1 MPSEPKSENGQR
13 HSGSAEKKRLGFR
26 RLTAWWNDPFRSRA
40 SWTDMAIV
48 FLTFGIVLMAYLQIR
63 VMQESGKQTD
73 KLIKAANINA
83 YSAKKSAEAAM
94 SFAATASEINNGI
107 SHAVDKLNLQAKS
120 MEKSAGAAVQTAQST
135 KNQLEKGERP
145 WVGVSGQLQ
154 VIGPI
159 HADASKVNFYYN
171 LTNVGKSVAL
181 GVSSAIWVD
190 GGIPGFN
197 LMHSDHCERMASA
210 TRQSIAL
217 WRQWLKHGGPQ
228 PGGVTPKTG
237 TTIFPGGIEYSLM
250 PPQEGAPN
258 RPEENVYAL
267 VCTVYYD
274 QFDNVHLTQDMFCF
288 TSQSQKLKDEG
299 EMLCKEGN
307 YAY

>member
-1 MPSEPKSENGQR
+1 
-13 HSGSAEKKRLGFR
+13 
-26 RLTAWWNDPFRSRA
+26 
-40 SWTDMAIV
+40 MAIV
-48 FLTFGIVLMAYLQIR
+48 FLTFGIVLMAYMQWL
-63 VMQESGKQTD
+63 VMQESGRQTD
-73 KLIKAANINA
+73 KLISAANINA
-83 YSAKKSAEAAM
+83 CAAKKNAKAAE
-94 SFAATASEINNGI
+94 SFASTASEINKGI
-107 SHAVDKLNLQAKS
+107 SRAVDKLSLQAKS

-145 WVGVSGQLQ
+145 WVGVNGQLK
-154 VIGPI
+154 VLGSI
-159 HADASKVNFYYN
+159 HADASKVNFYYS

-197 LMHSDHCERMASA
+197 LMHSNHCEQMANS

-217 WRQWLKHGGPQ
+217 WRRWLKHGGPQ

-237 TTIFPGGIEYSLM
+237 TTIFPGGIEYSLT
-250 PPQEGAPN
+250 PPQEGAPDG
-258 RPEENVYAL
+258 PQENVYAL
-267 VCTVYYD
+267 VCTVYFD

-288 TSQSQKLKDEG
+288 TSQIQKFEDDAP
-299 EMLCKEGN
+299 MLCKEGN